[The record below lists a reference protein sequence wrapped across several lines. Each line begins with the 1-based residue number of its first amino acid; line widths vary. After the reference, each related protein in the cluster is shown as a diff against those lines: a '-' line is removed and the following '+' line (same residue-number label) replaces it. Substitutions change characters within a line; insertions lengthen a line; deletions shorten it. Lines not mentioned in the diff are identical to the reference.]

1 VLRTR
6 GTTPAEVREL
16 LPRLRDPAY
25 TRVLLVTL
33 AEATPVHE
41 AAALQRDLERAGIRP
56 YAWIVNQSLTPL
68 AVTDPVLRRRR
79 AGEARYLA
87 EVRRLATRTSLVPW
101 MLEGAATT
109 KRFELLGPSAVPT
122 TEAP

>member
-1 VLRTR
+1 
-6 GTTPAEVREL
+6 
-16 LPRLRDPAY
+16 
-25 TRVLLVTL
+25 
-33 AEATPVHE
+33 
-41 AAALQRDLERAGIRP
+41 
-56 YAWIVNQSLTPL
+56 VNQSLTPL